1 MVIGSNN
8 RELLHR
14 GRRVGDEEKT
24 KIRVVSE
31 EANLILHIETSV
43 IVAEN
48 NSVVKPKYQQYTS
61 LNKMLSNFSKVLMAH
76 VSFTTLINN
85 RGIGKGIVGAI
96 PSRPARASISRKR
109 KIHVN
114 EGKYK
119 QRGNTTCAWGRVKD
133 YPKQHFA
140 VVSRNLRCNAYS
152 ETLSLKKSSIDEH
165 VKSSKHTNGDARIA
179 KDKKQSQSIMDCVKR
194 QDVREHPSGSIL
206 PVEFRLFRF
215 EIVECVISGGI
226 PLSKVDIL
234 RPLLEKYSHRLTHS
248 ASLREIIPAELEK
261 EREQLL
267 SELESVKVMQLM
279 VLSWQMKK
287 KSLHGRQPT
296 VTYFHIW
303 QV

>member
-1 MVIGSNN
+1 
-8 RELLHR
+8 
-14 GRRVGDEEKT
+14 
-24 KIRVVSE
+24 
-31 EANLILHIETSV
+31 
-43 IVAEN
+43 
-48 NSVVKPKYQQYTS
+48 
-61 LNKMLSNFSKVLMAH
+61 MLSNFSKVLMAH
-76 VSFTTLINN
+76 VSFTALINN
-85 RGIGKGIVGAI
+85 RGIGKGIGGAT
-96 PSRPARASISRKR
+96 PSSPPRASISRKR

-119 QRGNTTCAWGRVKD
+119 QRGSGSSTSSSGKGNTTCAWGRVKD

-140 VVSRNLRCNAYS
+140 VVSGNLRCNAYS

-215 EIVECVISGGI
+215 KIVKCVISGGI

-234 RPLLEKYSHRLTHS
+234 RPLLEKYIHRLTHS
-248 ASLREIIPAELEK
+248 VSLREIIPAELEK

-287 KSLHGRQPT
+287 KSLHGRQPI
-296 VTYFHIW
+296 VTYFHIG